1 MRHKVG
7 LIRVVTLKDEK
18 LLSFHGEV
26 IQKFFPELEIT
37 SRCIEDQPNGI
48 YDRETEEQ
56 AVPKILRLV
65 KEFES
70 KGYEAVIVSCAA
82 DPAVSEARKMVSIPV
97 VGAGSAVAALAL
109 TTADRVGVLNLV
121 EETPRVVRDVLGRR
135 LVAEESPKNV
145 RNTLDLMTD
154 WGSRAAVEAL
164 ERLLSMKVDAVVLA
178 CTGYTTIGFK
188 QSVQNQVSIP
198 VFDAVVASGAAAL
211 SLLRQRNKVSHDVQ
225 KGR

>member
-1 MRHKVG
+1 
-7 LIRVVTLKDEK
+7 
-18 LLSFHGEV
+18 
-26 IQKFFPELEIT
+26 
-37 SRCIEDQPNGI
+37 I

-145 RNTLDLMTD
+145 RNTLDLMTY